1 MPERIDAPGS
11 SAVRETALHIDQ
23 QENPEDPGRQERAV
37 EREFTVQ
44 ARSQRQLI
52 VRRFLRH
59 RLATISLAVFVLLI
73 LIALVGGRVWHF
85 QYADVSND
93 FSQPPSVKHPMGTDE
108 IGHDVMAQVL
118 RGARKSV
125 QVALLVAFL
134 STALGTVV
142 GAVSGYFRGW
152 VDASIMRVVDLILTI
167 PTIVI
172 LITLSAQASSSAGS
186 WFFIAIIIAA
196 LLWAP
201 ISRTVRGQFLSLREK
216 EYVEAARALGA
227 TNRRIIFRHLL
238 PNALGPIIVAATIA
252 VALAILIESALSFLG
267 VGIRPPDTSLGLLV
281 SDGQQAASTRPW
293 LFYFPGLYI
302 ILIALTV
309 NFVGD
314 GLRDAFDPTQTRV
327 RA

>member
-1 MPERIDAPGS
+1 MPEPTTKPGV
-11 SAVRETALHIDQ
+11 SAVRETAEHIDQ
-23 QENPEDPGRQERAV
+23 QETPEHPERAERAV
-37 EREFTVQ
+37 EREFTVK
-44 ARSQRQLI
+44 ARTQRQLI
-52 VRRFLRH
+52 VRRFLQH
-59 RLATISLAVFVLLI
+59 RLATISLVVFVLLI
-73 LIALVGGRVWHF
+73 LAALVGGRFWHYGF
-85 QYADVSND
+85 ADVSDD
-93 FSQPPSVKHPMGTDE
+93 FSQAPTLKHPMGTDE
-108 IGHDVMAQVL
+108 IGHDVLAQVL

-125 QVALLVAFL
+125 QVALLVAFV
-134 STALGTVV
+134 STAVGTVV
-142 GAVSGYFRGW
+142 GAVSGFFRGW
-152 VDASIMRVVDLILTI
+152 VDAALMRIVDLILTI

-186 WFFIAIIIAA
+186 WVFIALIIAG

-227 TNRRIIFRHLL
+227 SNRRIIFRHLL

-252 VALAILIESALSFLG
+252 VAVAIITESALSFLG

>member
-1 MPERIDAPGS
+1 MPERMSTPGG
-11 SAVRETALHIDQ
+11 SAVQETAEHVDQ
-23 QENPEDPGRQERAV
+23 QETPESPQRQNRAV
-37 EREFTVQ
+37 EREFTVK
-44 ARSQRQLI
+44 ARTQRQLI
-52 VRRFLRH
+52 VRRFLQH
-59 RLATISLAVFVLLI
+59 RLATISLVVFVLLI
-73 LIALVGGRVWHF
+73 LIALVGGRLWHY

-93 FSQPPSVKHPMGTDE
+93 FSQPPSVTHPMGTDE
-108 IGHDVMAQVL
+108 IGHDVLAQVL

-125 QVALLVAFL
+125 QVALLVAFV
-134 STALGTVV
+134 STAVGTVV
-142 GAVSGYFRGW
+142 GAVSGFFRGW
-152 VDASIMRVVDLILTI
+152 VDATLMRIVDLVLTI

-172 LITLSAQASSSAGS
+172 LITVSAQASSSAGS
-186 WFFIAIIIAA
+186 WVFIALIIAA

-201 ISRTVRGQFLSLREK
+201 NSRTELGQFLSLREK

-227 TNRRIIFRHLL
+227 SNRRIIFRHLL

-252 VALAILIESALSFLG
+252 VAVAIITESALSFLG

-302 ILIALTV
+302 VFVALTV